1 MIPALLSGADYGL
14 LALRVV
20 LGLILIAHGVPKL
33 RNLSATADGFR
44 SMGFF
49 PGRFWAFVA
58 GFIETFGGAFLIVG
72 LFTQPVAMLVAA
84 QFLVIIMK
92 LKLRQGLVK
101 GYEFDLIIFAS
112 ALALATT
119 GAGKAM
125 SLDETFRILI
135 Y

>member
-14 LALRVV
+14 LALRVA
-20 LGLILIAHGVPKL
+20 LGLILVAHGLPKL
-33 RNLSATADGFR
+33 KHLGATADEFR
-44 SMGFF
+44 SMGFS
-49 PGRFWAFVA
+49 PGRLWAFAA
-58 GFIETFGGAFLIVG
+58 GVIETFGGAFLIAG
-72 LFTQPVAMLVAA
+72 FMTQPVAVLVAA

-112 ALALATT
+112 AIALATV
-119 GAGKAM
+119 GAGKVM